1 MKCPGN
7 SLSKPRQSGGKIA
20 FLKQT
25 GPIFGASSATLNSFF
40 MKRNAMPGL
49 FKWGRYTASAG
60 FLTLLLGLLTEPAL
74 AQAAPTEGFGDGP
87 KLIIA
92 LIALAWVVLA
102 GLKTYSASMKTRG
115 VRLFNWNKVNAVL
128 MVVFLVVFMLFVLWH
143 FLKLMKFTLPVSAS
157 AHGVEL
163 DGMLSVTFWIT
174 IAVFVL
180 TQLLLFG
187 FALAYRHREGRK
199 ALFYADNHQLE
210 FYWTVVPA
218 IVLTVLVLYG
228 TKVWREITQV
238 KPAADALQFELFAY
252 QFGWQARYPGADGK
266 LGGHDFRLISA
277 TNSMGIEESDSAGQD
292 DLLVPEITLP
302 VNRPVLM
309 KLRARDVIH
318 SAYMPHFRV
327 QMNVVPGMPTQFYFT
342 PTVTTK
348 EMREITGNSNF
359 VYELACNKICGAA
372 HFNMRM
378 KVNVVSDAEYA
389 EWLAKQRYYFR
400 RPEPAVEGSPSP
412 AADTASSLT
421 TLPEGRLTAQL
432 PTQR

>member
-1 MKCPGN
+1 MMRNP
-7 SLSKPRQSGGKIA
+7 LRW
-20 FLKQT
+20 T
-25 GPIFGASSATLNSFF
+25 GCW
-40 MKRNAMPGL
+40 MP
-49 FKWGRYTASAG
+49 SAG
-60 FLTLLLGLLTEPAL
+60 SLGLLGMMTAL
-74 AQAAPTEGFGDGP
+74 WPVSAVAQAAAPTEGFGDGP
-87 KLIIA
+87 KLVIA
-92 LIALAWVVLA
+92 LIALAWVILA
-102 GLKTYSASMKTRG
+102 GLKTFSASMRTKG

-128 MVVFLVVFMLFVLWH
+128 MVFFLVVFMLFVLWQ
-143 FLKLMKFTLPVSAS
+143 FLKLMKFTLPISAS

-174 IAVFVL
+174 IAVFIL
-180 TQLLLFG
+180 TQVLLFS
-187 FALAYRHREGRK
+187 FALAYRQKEGRK

-238 KPAADALQFELFAY
+238 QPAKDALKFELFAY
-252 QFGWQARYPGADGK
+252 QFGWQARYPGADGE

-277 TNSMGIEESDSAGQD
+277 TNSMGIEETDSAGRD
-292 DLLVPEITLP
+292 DLLVSEITLP

-348 EMREITGNSNF
+348 QMQEITGNYNF

-378 KVNVVSDAEYA
+378 KVNVVTDQEYTS
-389 EWLAKQRYYFR
+389 WLSKQRYYFR
-400 RPEPAVEGSPSP
+400 RPEPAQELLS
-412 AADTASSLT
+412 A
-421 TLPEGRLTAQL
+421 R
-432 PTQR
+432 

>member
-1 MKCPGN
+1 MPQEIPGILGLKTAQFGF
-7 SLSKPRQSGGKIA
+7 LSFAK
-20 FLKQT
+20 
-25 GPIFGASSATLNSFF
+25 PIFGAMKKALLNSFF
-40 MKRNAMPGL
+40 MNSLDLSGL
-49 FKWGRYTASAG
+49 FQPRRFTALA
-60 FLTLLLGLLTEPAL
+60 GLLTLFMAVFAEPAL

-92 LIALAWVVLA
+92 LIALVWVVLA
-102 GLKTYSASMKTRG
+102 GLKTFSASMKTKG

-128 MVVFLVVFMLFVLWH
+128 MVVFLVVFLLFVLWH

-180 TQLLLFG
+180 TQILLFG
-187 FALAYRHREGRK
+187 FALAYRHRESRK

-238 KPAADALQFELFAY
+238 KPAEDALQFELFAY

-277 TNSMGIEESDSAGQD
+277 TNSMGIEESDSAGRD

-372 HFNMRM
+372 HFNMRL
-378 KVNVVSDAEYA
+378 KVNVVSDQEYA
-389 EWLAKQRYYFR
+389 DWLTKQRYYFR
-400 RPEPAVEGSPSP
+400 RPEPAQEGNPAP
-412 AADTASSLT
+412 AADTVANLT
-421 TLPEGRLTAQL
+421 AQANGRLTAL
-432 PTQR
+432 LTTQR

>member
-1 MKCPGN
+1 MLKALG
-7 SLSKPRQSGGKIA
+7 SSVLPRVGVALFAVLVQVCLLIPQA
-20 FLKQT
+20 V
-25 GPIFGASSATLNSFF
+25 SAQ
-40 MKRNAMPGL
+40 A
-49 FKWGRYTASAG
+49 
-60 FLTLLLGLLTEPAL
+60 
-74 AQAAPTEGFGDGP
+74 AAPTEGFGDGP
-87 KLIIA
+87 KLILA
-92 LIALAWVVLA
+92 LLALCWVVLA
-102 GLKTYSASMKTRG
+102 GLKTFSASMRSRG

-163 DGMLSVTFWIT
+163 DGMLNVTFWIT
-174 IAVFVL
+174 IVVFVV
-180 TQLLLFG
+180 TQILLFG
-187 FALAYRHREGRK
+187 FALAYRQREGRK

-218 IVLTVLVLYG
+218 VVLTVLVLYG

-238 KPAADALQFELFAY
+238 QPAKEALQFELFAY
-252 QFGWQARYPGADGK
+252 QFGWHARYPGADGV
-266 LGGHDFRLISA
+266 LGAHDYRLISA
-277 TNSMGIEESDSAGQD
+277 TNSMGIEETDPKGKD

-342 PTVTTK
+342 PTVTTAQ
-348 EMREITGNSNF
+348 MREITGNSNF

-372 HFNMRM
+372 HFNMRL
-378 KVNVVSDAEYA
+378 KVHVVSDREYA
-389 EWLAKQRYYFR
+389 EWLVKQKTYFR
-400 RPEPAVEGSPSP
+400 SPEPENADPAVQPEAPVTAASGQGSTGP
-412 AADTASSLT
+412 L
-421 TLPEGRLTAQL
+421 AQL
-432 PTQR
+432 AR

>member
-25 GPIFGASSATLNSFF
+25 GPIFDASSATLNSFF

-102 GLKTYSASMKTRG
+102 GLKTFSASMKTRG

-327 QMNVVPGMPTQFYFT
+327 QMNVVPGMPTQFYF
-342 PTVTTK
+342 
-348 EMREITGNSNF
+348 MLWILF
-359 VYELACNKICGAA
+359 
-372 HFNMRM
+372 
-378 KVNVVSDAEYA
+378 
-389 EWLAKQRYYFR
+389 
-400 RPEPAVEGSPSP
+400 
-412 AADTASSLT
+412 
-421 TLPEGRLTAQL
+421 
-432 PTQR
+432 